1 MSIQKRLPHVYQRM
15 HTPRPPPSGVCVYI
29 VVCCGRRSLPHPAQ
43 VRCISRGEASK
54 GGACVCGVIFG
65 RVCPGDS
72 SPCGERL
79 VWIRGGIIIH
89 LLRPGL
95 EEEGGCA
102 YALALEVE
110 GRQAGA

>member
-1 MSIQKRLPHVYQRM
+1 MSCYL
-15 HTPRPPPSGVCVYI
+15 
-29 VVCCGRRSLPHPAQ
+29 L
-43 VRCISRGEASK
+43 
-54 GGACVCGVIFG
+54 AC
-65 RVCPGDS
+65 VCPGDS

-95 EEEGGCA
+95 KEEGGCA